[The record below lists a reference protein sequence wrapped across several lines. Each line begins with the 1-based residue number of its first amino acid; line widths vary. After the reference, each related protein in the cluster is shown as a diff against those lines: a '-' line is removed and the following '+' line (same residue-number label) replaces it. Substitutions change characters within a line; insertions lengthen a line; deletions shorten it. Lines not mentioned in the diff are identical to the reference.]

1 MSRIKSL
8 KIKITDTDFGEPIPL
23 GADATNVDMSTGE
36 NVEEAMLNR
45 VEQEFDNTAQGDA
58 SLVNAD
64 TVQGEGLAHLYSDF
78 IVINVPASSE
88 QPNQEDMYY
97 ADVTVSG
104 MTPQKAVLGIQM
116 SYDTS
121 IDTQKAKAA
130 YSWDYLE
137 TGTDKISF
145 YGASSWVD
153 SFTIVGVV
161 VQAEEGEY

>member
-104 MTPQKAVLGIQM
+104 MTPQKAILGIQM

-121 IDTQKAKAA
+121 IDIQKAKAA

>member
-36 NVEEAMLNR
+36 SVEEAMLNR

-58 SLVNAD
+58 SLINAD

-104 MTPQKAVLGIQM
+104 MTPQKAILGIQM

-121 IDTQKAKAA
+121 IDTQKTKAA

-145 YGASSWVD
+145 YGTSSWVD

>member
-36 NVEEAMLNR
+36 SVEEAVLNR

-58 SLVNAD
+58 SLINAD

-78 IVINVPASSE
+78 IVISVPASSE

-104 MTPQKAVLGIQM
+104 MTPQKAILGIQM

-121 IDTQKAKAA
+121 INTQKAKAS

-145 YGASSWVD
+145 YGTSSWVD
-153 SFTIVGVV
+153 SFTIVGVI

>member
-36 NVEEAMLNR
+36 SVEEAVLNR
-45 VEQEFDNTAQGDA
+45 VEQDFNNTAQGDA
-58 SLVNAD
+58 SLINAD

-78 IVINVPASSE
+78 IVISVPASSE

-104 MTPQKAVLGIQM
+104 MTPQKAILGIQM

-137 TGTDKISF
+137 TGTNKISF
-145 YGASSWVD
+145 YGTSSWVD

-161 VQAEEGEY
+161 IQAEEGEY

>member
-1 MSRIKSL
+1 MS
-8 KIKITDTDFGEPIPL
+8 KIKKLKVKISDTDFGEPIPL

-36 NVEEAMLNR
+36 SVEEAMLNR

-58 SLVNAD
+58 SLINAD
-64 TVQGEGLAHLYSDF
+64 TVQGEGLVHLYSDF
-78 IVINVPASSE
+78 IVISVPASSA

-104 MTPQKAVLGIQM
+104 MTPQKAILGIQM

-137 TGTDKISF
+137 TGTNKISF
-145 YGASSWVD
+145 YGTSSWVD
-153 SFTIVGVV
+153 SFTIIGVV

>member
-8 KIKITDTDFGEPIPL
+8 KIKVTDTDFGEPIPL

-36 NVEEAMLNR
+36 SVEEAVLNR

-58 SLVNAD
+58 SLINAD

-88 QPNQEDMYY
+88 QPNQEDMYF
-97 ADVTVSG
+97 ADVTASG
-104 MTPQKAVLGIQM
+104 MTPQKAILGIQM

-145 YGASSWVD
+145 YGTSSWVD

>member
-8 KIKITDTDFGEPIPL
+8 KRKITDTDFGEPIPL
-23 GADATNVDMSTGE
+23 GADAINVDMSTGE
-36 NVEEAMLNR
+36 SVEEAVLNR
-45 VEQEFDNTAQGDA
+45 VEQEFNNTAQGDA
-58 SLVNAD
+58 SLINAD

-78 IVINVPASSE
+78 IVISVPASSE
-88 QPNQEDMYY
+88 QPNQEGMYF
-97 ADVTVSG
+97 ADVTASG
-104 MTPQKAVLGIQM
+104 MTPQKAILGIQM

-145 YGASSWVD
+145 YGTSSWVD

>member
-8 KIKITDTDFGEPIPL
+8 KIKITDTDFGEPIPF

-36 NVEEAMLNR
+36 SVEEAVLNR
-45 VEQEFDNTAQGDA
+45 VQQDFNNTAQGDA
-58 SLVNAD
+58 FLINAD

-104 MTPQKAVLGIQM
+104 MTPQKAILGIQM

-145 YGASSWVD
+145 YGTSSWVD

>member
-36 NVEEAMLNR
+36 SVEEAVLNR

-58 SLVNAD
+58 SLINAD

-78 IVINVPASSE
+78 IVISVPASSE

-104 MTPQKAVLGIQM
+104 MTPQKAILGIQM

-145 YGASSWVD
+145 YGTSSWID
-153 SFTIVGVV
+153 SFTLVGVV

>member
-36 NVEEAMLNR
+36 SVEEAMLNR

-58 SLVNAD
+58 SLINAD

-78 IVINVPASSE
+78 IVINVPVSSE

-104 MTPQKAVLGIQM
+104 MTPQKAILGIQM

-145 YGASSWVD
+145 YGTSSWVD
-153 SFTIVGVV
+153 SFTIGWAV
-161 VQAEEGEY
+161 VQAQESEY

>member
-36 NVEEAMLNR
+36 SVEEAMLNR

-58 SLVNAD
+58 SLMNAD

-88 QPNQEDMYY
+88 QPNQEDMYF
-97 ADVTVSG
+97 ADVTVNG
-104 MTPQKAVLGIQM
+104 MTPQKAILGIQM

-137 TGTDKISF
+137 TGTNKISF
-145 YGASSWVD
+145 YGTSSWVD

>member
-8 KIKITDTDFGEPIPL
+8 KVKITDTDFGEPIPL

-36 NVEEAMLNR
+36 SVEEAVLNR
-45 VEQEFDNTAQGDA
+45 VQQEFDNTAQGDA
-58 SLVNAD
+58 SLINAD

-97 ADVTVSG
+97 ADVTASG
-104 MTPQKAVLGIQM
+104 MTPQKAILGIQM

-137 TGTDKISF
+137 TGTNKVSF
-145 YGASSWVD
+145 YGTSSWVD

>member
-36 NVEEAMLNR
+36 SVEEAMLNR

-58 SLVNAD
+58 SLINAD
-64 TVQGEGLAHLYSDF
+64 TVQGQGLAHLYSDF
-78 IVINVPASSE
+78 IVISVPASSE

-104 MTPQKAVLGIQM
+104 MTPQKAILGIQM

-137 TGTDKISF
+137 TGTNKVSF
-145 YGASSWVD
+145 YGTSSWVD

>member
-36 NVEEAMLNR
+36 SVEEAVLNR

-58 SLVNAD
+58 SLINAD

-78 IVINVPASSE
+78 IVISVPASSE

-104 MTPQKAVLGIQM
+104 MTPQKAILGIQM

-121 IDTQKAKAA
+121 INTQKAKAA

-145 YGASSWVD
+145 YGTSSWVD
-153 SFTIVGVV
+153 SFTIVGVI